1 MPSIIDDILTVVFWS
16 IAYLMIIYAGF
27 RSIAIKKVSMP
38 YIAGVT
44 NIAWEICALYWTSGF
59 WGYWLWVI
67 TDLFI
72 VFFGFIFLDSVIK
85 KISYLG
91 SIVFCTII
99 FFLILDQSSYI
110 FVLIAYV
117 SDLCMS
123 VLFLIES
130 KKLSPILKAPI
141 ATAKLIGSFFAGFV
155 FKEYTITVIIAP
167 IVFVINSFY
176 LYTCIK
182 EQTKIS

>member
-1 MPSIIDDILTVVFWS
+1 MPSLVDDILTVVFWS

-72 VFFGFIFLDSVIK
+72 VFLD
-85 KISYLG
+85 L
-91 SIVFCTII
+91 
-99 FFLILDQSSYI
+99 FFWIRL
-110 FVLIAYV
+110 
-117 SDLCMS
+117 
-123 VLFLIES
+123 S
-130 KKLSPILKAPI
+130 KKSAIWVQLCFAQYY
-141 ATAKLIGSFFAGFV
+141 SF
-155 FKEYTITVIIAP
+155 
-167 IVFVINSFY
+167 
-176 LYTCIK
+176 
-182 EQTKIS
+182 